1 MYNQKY
7 TVDSDQTNMIQDF
20 DDQDYMNKDSI
31 NDPPHDLY
39 KSNYM
44 SIKKY
49 NSRLSSSI
57 D

>member
-20 DDQDYMNKDSI
+20 DDQDYMVKDSI